1 MGCSNRGGGGCR
13 RPRSGPEGPDGARIT
28 EVAAAGSGL
37 RLMDGSS
44 RATDSE
50 TAGRETHFGC
60 WLSGP
65 TPTAGFTELPSWGH
79 GALGE
84 RLASTASRGRRVG
97 RH

>member
-13 RPRSGPEGPDGARIT
+13 RPRSGPEGPDGARMAV
-28 EVAAAGSGL
+28 VAAAGSRG
-37 RLMDGSS
+37 DAST
-44 RATDSE
+44 ATDSE

-60 WLSGP
+60 WLSRP
-65 TPTAGFTELPSWGH
+65 TPTAGFAELPSWGH